1 MFPET
6 HSDRSGALSEQF
18 TTQAESRQMSPETDD
33 DELWRSIQ
41 KSPLASIY
49 LSELY
54 WLAQDIV
61 NRTEHLF
68 SEAPTPV
75 DGKLSATESESDR

>member
-1 MFPET
+1 MVVIKVHHLTGRYP
-6 HSDRSGALSEQF
+6 
-18 TTQAESRQMSPETDD
+18 
-33 DELWRSIQ
+33 
-41 KSPLASIY
+41 IY